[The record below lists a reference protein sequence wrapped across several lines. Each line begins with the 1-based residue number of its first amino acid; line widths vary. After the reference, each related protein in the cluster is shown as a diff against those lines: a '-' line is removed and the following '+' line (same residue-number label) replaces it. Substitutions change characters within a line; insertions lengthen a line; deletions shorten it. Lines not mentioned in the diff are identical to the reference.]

1 MKKAFGM
8 LELLIVAV
16 IVIVLYFTCFHS
28 NYGRS
33 NPFDDNARINS
44 QKEIVD
50 KKVKE
55 VENKKLYVK
64 INILLS
70 ICPFKNMSLT

>member
-16 IVIVLYFTCFHS
+16 IVIVLYFTSFHS

-33 NPFDDNARINS
+33 NPFDDNAKINS
-44 QKEIVD
+44 QKAIVD
-50 KKVKE
+50 KKVEE
-55 VENKKLYVK
+55 VENAKAMKERIENNLKGEY
-64 INILLS
+64 
-70 ICPFKNMSLT
+70 